1 MTKREGEL
9 RIIKNIIEN
18 DYDSADETQQEALS
32 GKDQLIKKYEEK
44 YKEEEAV
51 IGKAAL
57 E

>member
-18 DYDSADETQQEALS
+18 EYDSADETQQEALS

-44 YKEEEAV
+44 YK
-51 IGKAAL
+51 
-57 E
+57 